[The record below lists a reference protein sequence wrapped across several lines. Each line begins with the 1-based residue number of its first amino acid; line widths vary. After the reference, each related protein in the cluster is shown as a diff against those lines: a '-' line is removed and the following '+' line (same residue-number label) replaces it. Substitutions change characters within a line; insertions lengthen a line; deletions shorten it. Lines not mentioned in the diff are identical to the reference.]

1 MAQGAIRGE
10 LNGRRY
16 CAEMHDEAALTAL
29 RALPLHHAG
38 KSLYFGYP
46 FRIPHN
52 GRMVRSVLMRV
63 GPARDPLFFVTRARR
78 RRHAWNRAG
87 LLTRCIDGT
96 SADTLGPLSMTDAAS
111 EQQLSEPRLVTETGL
126 SARVAALVTPVLESM
141 GLRLVR
147 VRVSGSAGQTVQIMA
162 ERPDGTMSVG
172 DCERASRALS
182 PVLDAA
188 DPVDSAYRLELSSPG
203 IDRPLVRRSDFERYA
218 GHVMKVELNV
228 ALAGRKR
235 FRGVLLGVAGD
246 AARLKSE
253 DTGEETLIP
262 IDDMIE
268 ARLVL
273 TDALIAE
280 SLRRGKAAQKT
291 IEAQPGN
298 GRHHEHAAGHS
309 GSAAPSSTKGD

>member
-10 LNGRRY
+10 LNGLALL
-16 CAEMHDEAALTAL
+16 AELHGEAALTAP
-29 RALPLHHAG
+29 RARPLHHAG

-46 FRIPHN
+46 LRIPHN

-78 RRHAWNRAG
+78 RWHAWNRAG
-87 LLTRCIDGT
+87 ILTRCSDGII
-96 SADTLGPLSMTDAAS
+96 AGMVGPLSMTDRAS
-111 EQQLSEPRLVTETGL
+111 EQQLDEPRLVTETGI
-126 SARVAALVTPVLESM
+126 SARVAALAAPVLESL

-147 VRVSGSAGQTVQIMA
+147 VRISGSAGQTVQIMA

-218 GHVMKVELNV
+218 GHVMKVELGV

-235 FRGVLLGVAGD
+235 FRGILLGVAGE

-253 DTGEETLIP
+253 ETGEETLIP
-262 IDDMIE
+262 IDDMTE

-273 TDALIAE
+273 TDTLIAE
-280 SLRRGKAAQKT
+280 SLRRGKAAQKAT
-291 IEAQPGN
+291 ETEPGN
-298 GRHHEHAAGHS
+298 GQHHEHAAHDS
-309 GSAAPSSTKGD
+309 GPAHRSTKGD